1 MTEVRARSQ
10 GRPTLELVAASA
22 GVSRSTV
29 SRVINGSPNVTDEAI
44 AAVQSAIESL
54 GYVPNRAARMLAGRR
69 AHAIALVIPENTA
82 KFFAD
87 PFFAAVIQGVAQ
99 YLSTTEYSL
108 TLLMAADA
116 DAKKTRYYLQSGN
129 VDGALVLSHHI
140 DDHSYSNLSQEIPLV
155 FGGRPVSRGG
165 TMPHYVDVDNVAVA
179 RTATER
185 LVASGRTRIGT
196 IAGPQNMA
204 VGIDRLEG
212 WRQALHAHGIDD
224 AAVEIGDFSPASGEA
239 AMQRLLAREHAAFDG
254 LFIANAQMA
263 SGALSALHE
272 HRVAVPDDVGIITV
286 DDDYFASSAKPP
298 LTTVAQ
304 PTTEVGEMMAKVL
317 LDLMSGK
324 DVPRVKELPTRII
337 ERASL

>member
-1 MTEVRARSQ
+1 MTPKQARSQ
-10 GRPTLELVAASA
+10 GRPTLELVAAAA

-29 SRVINGSPNVTDEAI
+29 SRVVNGSPNVTDEAV
-44 AAVQSAIESL
+44 AAVQSAIEAL

-108 TLLMAADA
+108 TLLIAADA

-155 FGGRPVSRGG
+155 FGGRPTSYGG
-165 TMPHYVDVDNVAVA
+165 TMPHYVDVDNVAAA
-179 RTATER
+179 RGATER
-185 LVASGRTRIGT
+185 LVASGRKRIGT

-212 WRQALHAHGIDD
+212 WRQALRAHGIDD
-224 AAVEIGDFSPASGEA
+224 GVAEIGDFSPASGEA
-239 AMQRLLAREHAAFDG
+239 AMQRLLAREGAQFDG

-263 SGALSALHE
+263 SGALSVLRE
-272 HRVAVPDDVGIITV
+272 HGIKVPRDVGIITV
-286 DDDYFASSAKPP
+286 DDDYFALSAKPP

-304 PTTEVGEMMAKVL
+304 PTTEVGEKMAEVL
-317 LDLMSGK
+317 LDLMAGK
-324 DVPRVKELPTRII
+324 DVPRVTELPTRIV

>member
-1 MTEVRARSQ
+1 MTPTQARSQ
-10 GRPTLELVAASA
+10 GRPTLEAVAAAA

-29 SRVINGSPNVTDEAI
+29 SRVVNGSPNVTDEAI
-44 AAVQSAIESL
+44 AAVQSAIEAL

-99 YLSTTEYSL
+99 YLSMTEYSL
-108 TLLMAADA
+108 TLLIAADA

-140 DDHSYSNLSQEIPLV
+140 DDHSYSNLSLEIPLV
-155 FGGRPVSRGG
+155 FGGRPVGQGG
-165 TMPHYVDVDNVAVA
+165 TMPHYVDVDNVMAA

-185 LVASGRTRIGT
+185 LVASGRTRIAT

-212 WRQALHAHGIDD
+212 WHQALKAHGLADD
-224 AAVEIGDFSPASGEA
+224 AVEIGDFSPGSGEA
-239 AMQRLLAREHAAFDG
+239 AVQRLFAREGAAFDG

-263 SGALSALHE
+263 SGALSVLRE
-272 HRVAVPDDVGIITV
+272 RGVTVPHDVGIITV

-304 PTTEVGEMMAKVL
+304 PTTEVGEKMAEVL

-324 DVPRVKELPTRII
+324 DVPRVTELPTRIV
-337 ERASL
+337 ERSSL